1 MDARRAELRERL
13 IEGLEDSGF
22 VICGNRVTPPTYP
35 DKESVRAMYVDQ
47 RRAFVKD
54 RSELLVR
61 LERRALS
68 VFAAGDEVDPTEVR
82 PRIELVTK
90 PRQADIFRYAC
101 LLWSIP
107 VSQGYGRRMRFL
119 VFDDAN
125 DKLIGVFALSDPVYC
140 LNVRDVWIGWDD
152 QAKRRRLWHAMDAYV
167 LGAVPPYSFLLGGKL
182 IALLAT
188 SNEVREH
195 FVARYRG
202 RRSGILGL
210 VREPHLVLLTTTA
223 ALGRSSML
231 NRLKRAGRPI
241 WQSLGMT
248 LGWGHFHLGN
258 GHFEAMAD
266 FMREERPDVFATY
279 KFGGGPSWKLRVIR
293 ACLREVG
300 LPPTALQHG
309 IRRESFAA
317 PLSEDWREFLHGD
330 IDTPAYHDRST
341 EDLMDFF
348 RERWLLPRAQR
359 DSRYQDVTR
368 LDVQRLVRAGGPG
381 QGG

>member
-13 IEGLEDSGF
+13 IGSLEDSGF
-22 VICGNRVTPPTYP
+22 VVCGDHVTPPCYP
-35 DKESVRAMYVDQ
+35 DKESIRAMYLDQ

-54 RSELLVR
+54 RSELLAR

-68 VFAAGDEVDPTEVR
+68 VFAAGDEVCPTAVR
-82 PRIELVTK
+82 PRIELVTT

-119 VFDDAN
+119 VLDAAN
-125 DKLIGVFALSDPVYC
+125 DKLIGVFALADPVYC
-140 LNVRDVWIGWDD
+140 LNVRDAWIGWDD

-167 LGAVPPYSFLLGGKL
+167 LGAVPPYSYLLGGKL
-182 IALLAT
+182 IAMLAT

-231 NRLKRAGRPI
+231 NRLKRDGRPI

-258 GHFEAMAD
+258 GQFEAMAD
-266 FMREERPDVFATY
+266 FMRQERPEVFATY
-279 KFGGGPSWKLRVIR
+279 KFGGGPSWKFRVIR
-293 ACLREVG
+293 ACLRELN
-300 LPPTALQHG
+300 LPATALQHG

-317 PLSEDWREFLHGD
+317 PLCEDWRGFLHGD
-330 IDTPAYHDRST
+330 IDAPNYHDRPT
-341 EDLMDFF
+341 EDLMGFF

-359 DSRYQDVTR
+359 DSRYKDITR
-368 LDVQRLVRAGGPG
+368 LDVQRQVRAGS
-381 QGG
+381 